1 MGHIK
6 RFVISV
12 VPNFLKIG
20 FAFLITKSNEGV

>member
-6 RFVISV
+6 RFISV
-12 VPNFLKIG
+12 VPNFLKID